1 MAVPVLLEYF
11 PKNLSLLPAG
21 ENTFIMHAA
30 VGNHDRIELLYCFV
44 PFAPL
49 PDLPDER
56 VEGVDDALARL
67 GRRHQQRATVELGQA
82 LGLLVVNL
90 ARDWVVIEVY
100 GWSLIKRWKSML
112 CIRS

>member
-1 MAVPVLLEYF
+1 MSTCTKKHFRY
-11 PKNLSLLPAG
+11 
-21 ENTFIMHAA
+21 AA
-30 VGNHDRIELLYCFV
+30 VANHDRIELLYCFV

-82 LGLLVVNL
+82 LGLLIVNL
-90 ARDWVVIEVY
+90 VEEWVVEGY
-100 GWSLIKRWKSML
+100 GYSAS
-112 CIRS
+112 

>member
-1 MAVPVLLEYF
+1 MSKHSFTSPPLKHTTELIC
-11 PKNLSLLPAG
+11 SL
-21 ENTFIMHAA
+21 
-30 VGNHDRIELLYCFV
+30 FV

-67 GRRHQQRATVELGQA
+67 GRRHEQRATVELGQA

-90 ARDWVVIEVY
+90 AINTDVDGHQY
-100 GWSLIKRWKSML
+100 S
-112 CIRS
+112 IRSSFLFHPMYVLFLCLQSPHRIV